1 PNAAKPEGF
10 FLGGFRGSER
20 LRRTNREDDIHTKLD
35 ELRGELRKTLL
46 PAFRVA
52 PLNEEVLAFDVAELA
67 KPLLECREKVWAA
80 GRRAGFNVP
89 DLDDPRRLLC
99 ACRERPR
106 N

>member
-1 PNAAKPEGF
+1 
-10 FLGGFRGSER
+10 
-20 LRRTNREDDIHTKLD
+20 LD

-89 DLDDPRRLLC
+89 DLNDPRRLLC
-99 ACRERPR
+99 ACRERSR
-106 N
+106 NRRRRAAEKRDEIAPFHVPLLRIRLVQYL